1 MYLHTYIYIYIK
13 RYIGVYT
20 PFCELAARKTKKPN
34 IPNIANAARTGLL
47 WRNKTNFGNI
57 EKKPF
62 RKTKKPNISN
72 ITNAAKT
79 GLLWRNFKKHWKHLK
94 KKSIIA

>member
-13 RYIGVYT
+13 RYICVYP

-34 IPNIANAARTGLL
+34 IPNIANAARAGLL
-47 WRNKTNFGNI
+47 WRNKTDFGHI

-62 RKTKKPNISN
+62 KYKRQ
-72 ITNAAKT
+72 
-79 GLLWRNFKKHWKHLK
+79 RNQKFPTSQMLPKQD
-94 KKSIIA
+94 